1 LGAGLKIPTGRA
13 ALPRWLASRT
23 WPILAWPILAWPIV
37 TRPIVTG
44 PIVTGPIMAR
54 PIMARLL
61 AVARTT
67 SPIAGTTM
75 AGPGITPRALCRRP
89 R

>member
-23 WPILAWPILAWPIV
+23 WPILAWPIV

-44 PIVTGPIMAR
+44 PIVA
-54 PIMARLL
+54 
-61 AVARTT
+61 
-67 SPIAGTTM
+67 
-75 AGPGITPRALCRRP
+75 
-89 R
+89 